1 MKLLLSLGNFLDLFT
16 NKILAKNNV
25 NISAVV
31 QNKMTTVD
39 KLTAKINYIISNQI
53 ITVPADN
60 VSYKCAACD
69 EYIKTNCFTF
79 LMMLY
84 KTAVLP
90 KEQLRNSYPIYNDE
104 VMTKCLKCILFVLN
118 RFYVA

>member
-1 MKLLLSLGNFLDLFT
+1 MSKDINRLKVVLAEKKRT
-16 NKILAKNNV
+16 NKWLAEQLGKDPATVSKWCTNTIQPNV
-25 NISAVV
+25 
-31 QNKMTTVD
+31 D
-39 KLTAKINYIISNQI
+39 L
-53 ITVPADN
+53 PADN
-60 VSYKCAACD
+60 VSYKCSACD

-104 VMTKCLKCILFVLN
+104 VMTKCIKCILFVLN
-118 RFYVA
+118 RFYVS